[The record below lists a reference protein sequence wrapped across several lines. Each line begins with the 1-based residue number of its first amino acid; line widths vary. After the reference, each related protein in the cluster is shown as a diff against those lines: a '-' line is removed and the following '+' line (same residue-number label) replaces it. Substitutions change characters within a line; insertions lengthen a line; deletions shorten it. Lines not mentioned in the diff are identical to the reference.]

1 MTCNCDNDG
10 SNEYIIELGEFGL
23 PGAKGDRGEQGYSPV
38 VSYTTNSD
46 TIQFTLVNENSTLTT
61 PNYYDYLAKK
71 DLSNSPIYTILS
83 DYPTNSQVASTYL
96 TIANASDTYFTKA
109 DALNKLNKDGS
120 NATNPITLNSL
131 TFSSSLAQS
140 SIKDSLGLYVGN
152 GGGSSVNNSYINIP
166 NAGANGTLDIHNNG
180 TIRIQTEGSYT
191 ATYNGN
197 EIATINQIPT
207 VGNGT
212 ITITQGG
219 VTKGTFTLNQSGNA
233 TIALD
238 AGGGSIT
245 NPLIIED
252 DVTNNEYHV
261 GFTTISGNRVFN
273 SGIYLNG
280 QTGYS
285 VGNICTAVSFTPLTY
300 VDASTIIPGLAGA
313 KFLQLKYDNNTLK
326 VNQNGELYAD
336 ISAPTYTAG
345 DGIDI
350 TSDVISVSDI
360 QDLDTIKIAN
370 GYSTGEGIYGW
381 LQDGSDTVPL
391 VRIDNLDAVVI
402 GNSSSDLVLQGDKT
416 RPDYYNG
423 ATKSLALYSD
433 VPTSDTIEAHK
444 AYLADGDLLTDP
456 EGLADVKEYAH
467 STFDASKFTVTGSPV
482 ITDDGIASGFNS
494 ANGIY
499 YPTLTP
505 GTKSWEIGIEQEIT
519 AEGLEA
525 ISSSTNFVFFTDGA
539 DKGVNVQT
547 YHSSTNFDNFTVNIK
562 FSDGTTSRGMNCN
575 SGANG
580 KCSVGDI
587 QKCVLGYDGTDT
599 YYFKAYKNGVL
610 YASSSYTT
618 STSQVLGT
626 TASYNTIGFR
636 KGSRGTKNK
645 INLKTF
651 YEKIDGIIT
660 LSGNKTGIDT
670 IKPDDYTVVGSPTIT
685 DGVVSGMGNNTDY
698 IIANYVIGEKPFKI
712 RFNCSY
718 ESTTIGRRLVQIGS
732 GNNRATVYTQWGTLR
747 FAFTGQ
753 DSSTFTTI
761 YLNNIYGNNVV
772 GEIEFTGTK
781 YILRGSADGG
791 ATWSQVEQ
799 ESTIYAK
806 DVNTVPIY
814 IGQSA
819 DNVTFDLNAF
829 KIYVDG
835 NLVYQPCLK
844 IPYTLSKTGSK
855 VVNAMY
861 RPRVNDMAE
870 QFGYANYYT
879 LDETNSNFT
888 LPMGE
893 IYGYIT
899 RLETLVTDLQSRLT
913 ALESNIN
920 GGGAGVTQ
928 LNMMSISPLS
938 LNRPQLLGEFNLE
951 DEINTMDIEP
961 IEDDIQEEELEPQEA
976 EEETEEGGQDE

>member
-212 ITITQGG
+212 ITFTQGG
-219 VTKGTFTLNQSGNA
+219 VTKGSFTTNQSGNA

-261 GFTTISGNRVFN
+261 GFTTISGNRVFD

-423 ATKSLALYSD
+423 TTKSLALYSD

-444 AYLADGDLLTDP
+444 AYLADGDTLTDP
-456 EGLADVKEYAH
+456 TGLADVKEYAH
-467 STFDASKFTVTGSPV
+467 STFDVSKFTKVGSPV
-482 ITDDGIASGFNS
+482 ITDDGIAIDLGNTDYVTLNSTSGLDFTKPWEIEFSVNFSKYSPQNICMSFNS
-494 ANGIY
+494 NGSCGFR
-499 YPTLTP
+499 TATTDT
-505 GTKSWEIGIEQEIT
+505 TKVFIQVWT
-519 AEGLEA
+519 Y
-525 ISSSTNFVFFTDGA
+525 SSSTSGTNTWAGGVSDLQKLDIGIDYDFRFTFDGI
-539 DKGVNVQT
+539 DKYRT
-547 YHSSTNFDNFTVNIK
+547 
-562 FSDGTTSRGMNCN
+562 
-575 SGANG
+575 
-580 KCSVGDI
+580 
-587 QKCVLGYDGTDT
+587 
-599 YYFKAYKNGVL
+599 YFKKSNEKDYVL
-610 YASSSYTT
+610 YDERTSANTFVASNDIK
-618 STSQVLGT
+618 LGGG
-626 TASYNTIGFR
+626 ALSNN
-636 KGSRGTKNK
+636 GTY
-645 INLKTF
+645 NLKNICI
-651 YEKIDGIIT
+651 KIDGIPVF
-660 LSGNKTGIDT
+660 SGNKTGIDT
-670 IKPDDYTVVGSPTIT
+670 Y
-685 DGVVSGMGNNTDY
+685 
-698 IIANYVIGEKPFKI
+698 
-712 RFNCSY
+712 
-718 ESTTIGRRLVQIGS
+718 TIG
-732 GNNRATVYTQWGTLR
+732 GN
-747 FAFTGQ
+747 
-753 DSSTFTTI
+753 S
-761 YLNNIYGNNVV
+761 
-772 GEIEFTGTK
+772 
-781 YILRGSADGG
+781 
-791 ATWSQVEQ
+791 
-799 ESTIYAK
+799 
-806 DVNTVPIY
+806 
-814 IGQSA
+814 
-819 DNVTFDLNAF
+819 VT
-829 KIYVDG
+829 
-835 NLVYQPCLK
+835 

-855 VVNAMY
+855 IVDSAY
-861 RPRVNDMAE
+861 RTDVAALYN
-870 QFGYANYYT
+870 QQGYAPYYT
-879 LDETNSNFT
+879 LDESNGNFT
-888 LPMGE
+888 LPIGE